1 MSKVVVVLVAVA
13 AALVAASGSHAT
25 FPGPEGRIAFA
36 SDRSGGTDNVFT
48 MKPDGSDVR
57 QLTFL
62 TSAQGGDNEPA
73 WSPDGR
79 QLVFTEHNPDGS
91 VWRLWVINADGSNR
105 HPLFAE
111 SDGAS
116 DFQGNWS
123 PDGKQVIFRRC
134 INADEECAIYA
145 VNTDGSGLRP
155 LTSPT
160 DNKTLNIFDV
170 KPEYSSDGRT
180 LAFASFN
187 RGGVIGAVYTMNL
200 GSGKVDELTPS
211 GIEALDPDWAPD
223 GSRIVF
229 WTHCCMPL
237 ASGISAINPDG
248 SGLVQL
254 TSPTD
259 ASDLRPSYS
268 PHGDRIAF
276 EHDALDFSTRSIA
289 VMNAD
294 GTGETVIQNDAYFPS
309 WGPAASTGTAGDNRD
324 EHHRKEKK
332 R

>member
-1 MSKVVVVLVAVA
+1 MSKLVVALVAVA
-13 AALVAASGSHAT
+13 AALAAAIGSRAT

-62 TSAQGGDNEPA
+62 TAGQGGDNEPA
-73 WSPDGR
+73 WSPDGT
-79 QLVFTEHNPDGS
+79 QLVFTEHNADFS
-91 VWRLWVINADGSNR
+91 VWRLWLIDADGSNR
-105 HPLFAE
+105 HQLFAE
-111 SDGAS
+111 TTGAS

-134 INADEECAIYA
+134 VDADEECAIYT
-145 VNTDGSGLRP
+145 VKSDGHGLRAV
-155 LTSPT
+155 TSPKE
-160 DNKTLNIFDV
+160 NKKLNIYDV
-170 KPEYSSDGRT
+170 KPEYAPGGRRI
-180 LAFASFN
+180 AFGSFN
-187 RGGVIGAVYTMNL
+187 RGGVIGAVYLM
-200 GSGKVDELTPS
+200 GARGGIHELTPS
-211 GIEALDPDWAPD
+211 GIEAIDPDWAPD

-237 ASGISAINPDG
+237 PNGISAINPDG

-259 ASDLRPSYS
+259 ANDIRPSYS
-268 PHGDRIAF
+268 PQGDRIAF
-276 EHDALDFSTRSIA
+276 EHDSADFSTRSIA

-294 GTGETVIQNDAYFPS
+294 GSGQTVIQDDAYFPN
-309 WGPAASTGTAGDNRD
+309 WGPAS
-324 EHHRKEKK
+324 
-332 R
+332 

>member
-91 VWRLWVINADGSNR
+91 VWRLWVINADG
-105 HPLFAE
+105 
-111 SDGAS
+111 
-116 DFQGNWS
+116 
-123 PDGKQVIFRRC
+123 
-134 INADEECAIYA
+134 ECAIYA

-309 WGPAASTGTAGDNRD
+309 WGPAASTGTAG
-324 EHHRKEKK
+324 
-332 R
+332 